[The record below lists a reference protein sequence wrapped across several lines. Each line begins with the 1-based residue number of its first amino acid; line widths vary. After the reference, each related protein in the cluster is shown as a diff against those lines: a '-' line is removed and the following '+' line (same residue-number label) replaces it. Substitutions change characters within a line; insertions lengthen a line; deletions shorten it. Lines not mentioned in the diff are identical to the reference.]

1 MAPVSGRFVPHAN
14 PLHPNK
20 ASTVT
25 LHITQFD
32 GGNALSAFRVQ
43 QILPRLMAVH
53 DRINGLFARHVH
65 LVGSV
70 TPPCDADVDKLAAL
84 LTYGDPYAGGAEGT
98 LIVVSPRF
106 GTVSPWASKATDI
119 AHLSLIHI

>member
-1 MAPVSGRFVPHAN
+1 VPAPVKIVGFSEWPQSAAVFVPHAN

-20 ASTVT
+20 ATTVT

-70 TPPCDADVDKLAAL
+70 DTAL
-84 LTYGDPYAGGAEGT
+84 
-98 LIVVSPRF
+98 RR
-106 GTVSPWASKATDI
+106 
-119 AHLSLIHI
+119 